1 MGRNIWDQIIEE
13 ELLNDPNWA
22 DAEAFAI
29 RKVQQAWA
37 VEEIQPLHRAVKYDL
52 MVVWSEGFKI
62 N

>member
-1 MGRNIWDQIIEE
+1 MGFNIRDQIIEE

-22 DAEAFAI
+22 DVEAFAI

-37 VEEIQPLHRAVKYDL
+37 VEAIQPLH
-52 MVVWSEGFKI
+52 

>member
-13 ELLNDPNWA
+13 GLLNDPNWA

-37 VEEIQPLHRAVKYDL
+37 VEAIQPLH
-52 MVVWSEGFKI
+52 